1 MKMTVVSVATESLQ
15 TLREWYDRFL
25 RSYPERELQL
35 CTWYVARED
44 QIRCSSAR
52 MMEDI
57 RTADLVLIDLMG
69 CSEDMAVLRGAIRSD
84 DPSRREICGAD
95 RAFSPVGPTMLTG
108 VFNMQILIMCRS
120 LTRAQRSELLLER
133 RGIGASV
140 VKAPQ
145 ALREN
150 GCGYGEIHS
159 IAKNQGHEQCL
170 PHW

>member
-69 CSEDMAVLRGAIRSD
+69 CSEDMINS
-84 DPSRREICGAD
+84 
-95 RAFSPVGPTMLTG
+95 VG
-108 VFNMQILIMCRS
+108 N
-120 LTRAQRSELLLER
+120 ALEECHGNR
-133 RGIGASV
+133 IV
-140 VKAPQ
+140 I
-145 ALREN
+145 
-150 GCGYGEIHS
+150 GYGCRDKTRLGS
-159 IAKNQGHEQCL
+159 FSMG
-170 PHW
+170 